1 MKNND
6 KKGFLSSIGS
16 LFKRSVLPGG
26 NRDKEL
32 EEMIANDDMIISPSK
47 QIVQNFFS
55 NKTGVI
61 GLITFILIFVT
72 VFGFTLFAKYDPY
85 QFEASL
91 ANLAPG
97 FGYTKTDSKLQ
108 GKDIQT
114 ISSGISYS
122 VALDSEGQ
130 VYFWGKNPIPKY
142 PVNTIVEKTKGKKII
157 SLASGD
163 KHVLAVTE
171 DNEVIGVGDKMMG
184 QTELSYDVIDDLGAD
199 KIVKVFAGQQ
209 YSAAISDTG
218 RLFTW
223 GSVLPNNIDR
233 IPAEIQGRVVDV
245 AVAPFNLIV
254 TLDDGTIQAI
264 GVRGNEISN
273 IPTELTDGS
282 INVVK
287 VNVATTTAM
296 ALDDQGNIHTWGS
309 SNTGLRALPEF
320 DGEIVD
326 IAASKLSFNAVTD
339 KGTVYTWGSNKYGLT
354 EMSKS
359 AANGSNKAIYSDYFQ
374 TYAVSEDNK
383 VSSWGND
390 GFLLG
395 SDDLGRDVAERLL
408 QGGRI
413 TLTVGAIAMIIST
426 VIGVVVGLFAGFY
439 GGWLDNLLMR
449 IAEVVSAFPFI
460 PLAITLSAFLPMEAT
475 QAQRLGMIMVILGV
489 IGWPG
494 IARLVRGQILAE
506 REKDFVLAA
515 RALGIKESRVIFKH
529 ILPSVFNFIIVN
541 MTLGYASSLL
551 TEAGL
556 SYLGF
561 GVKVPS
567 PSWGNM
573 LTGAGNPT
581 VIENY
586 WWQWLLPALCVMLTA
601 LAVNFIGDALRDAMD
616 PKSNQK

>member
-1 MKNND
+1 MKNDN
-6 KKGFLSSIGS
+6 KKGFFSSIGNM
-16 LFKRSVLPGG
+16 LKRGFLPGG
-26 NRDKEL
+26 NRDKEMESML
-32 EEMIANDDMIISPSK
+32 AGDELIVSPSK
-47 QIVQNFFS
+47 QIAQNFFS

-61 GLITFILIFVT
+61 GLITFILVFVT
-72 VFGFTLFAKYDPY
+72 VFGFTTFSKYDPY
-85 QFEASL
+85 SFESSL
-91 ANLAPG
+91 GNLAPG
-97 FGYTKTDSKLQ
+97 FGYTKPAKSL
-108 GKDIQT
+108 KDKEIVN

-122 VALDSEGQ
+122 VALDSNGE
-130 VYFWGKNPIPKY
+130 VHFWGKNPASKF
-142 PVNTIVEKTKGKKII
+142 PVNSIVEKTKGKKVAY
-157 SLASGD
+157 LASGD
-163 KHVLAVTE
+163 KHVIAITE
-171 DNEVIGVGDKMMG
+171 DNEFIGVGDNTMS
-184 QTELSYDVIDDLGAD
+184 QAQLPFDVAQDLGND
-199 KIVKVFAGQQ
+199 KIAKVVAGQQ
-209 YSAAISDTG
+209 YTALLSDKG
-218 RLFTW
+218 KIYTW
-223 GSVLPNNIDR
+223 GSVLPNNLDR
-233 IPAEIQGRVVDV
+233 IPADLQGRITDM
-245 AVAPFNLIV
+245 AAGPFNIV
-254 TLDDGTIQAI
+254 LTLDDGSLTTIGI
-264 GVRGNEISN
+264 RSNEVSD
-273 IPTELTDGS
+273 IPVELTDGS
-282 INVVK
+282 VNVVE
-287 VNVATTTAM
+287 VHFASTTVI
-296 ALDDQGNIHTWGS
+296 ALDDQGNVHTWGS
-309 SNTGLRALPEF
+309 NTAGLRSLPDF
-320 DGEIVD
+320 DGTVID
-326 IAASKLSFNAVTD
+326 LSSTKLSFNAVTD
-339 KGTVYTWGSNKYGLT
+339 QGTVYTWGADKYGVNKLPSGVVN
-354 EMSKS
+354 SK
-359 AANGSNKAIYSDYFQ
+359 NKALFSDYFQ
-374 TYAVSEDNK
+374 SYAVSETNE
-383 VSSWGND
+383 VRGWGND
-390 GFLLG
+390 GYLLG
-395 SDDLGRDVAERLL
+395 TDDLGRDVAERLL

-426 VIGVVVGLFAGFY
+426 VIGVTVGLFAGFY

-586 WWQWLLPALCVMLTA
+586 WWQWLLPALCVMITA